1 MNQALF
7 SPKGVYAQGEKTPPR
22 VISAPQRYIQGA
34 GVLKSTGHYVKS
46 LLKVSRPAI
55 FASRRGL
62 KAQGLEVQAS
72 LKANCIESVTA
83 QFGSEC
89 SLPEIDSHTATLRE
103 RGIDC
108 LIAIGGGKVADTGK
122 CIAHRLGIPVVVV
135 PTLAATDAPC
145 SALSLVY
152 TPQGTTDHVEFFPQ
166 NPEMIVVDTDV
177 IANAGE
183 RYLVAGMGDAMA
195 TWYEADTCLHNP
207 TARNTLG
214 ALPTLASVAIGEICA
229 RTLFEF
235 GEAAAE
241 SVRAKQNSLALDKV
255 VEANTLLSGIG
266 FESGGLALAHA
277 IAVGY
282 PEVKVV
288 HDNYLHGEMVAMG
301 VMAQLA
307 MQGSPDRERVAKFFA
322 RVGLPVHLEQL
333 GLSAANENDIDKV
346 IELALSRPISK
357 HMPMPVTH
365 AAVKKA
371 MLDGN
376 ELGLAVTSEIGD
388 VAYRRLHD

>member
-1 MNQALF
+1 M
-7 SPKGVYAQGEKTPPR
+7 
-22 VISAPQRYIQGA
+22 
-34 GVLKSTGHYVKS
+34 LKSTGHYVKS

-62 KAQGLEVQAS
+62 KDQGLEVEAS
-72 LKANCIESVTA
+72 LKVNGIDSVIA

-89 SLPEIDSHTATLRE
+89 SLSEIDSHTAALRE
-103 RGIDC
+103 EGIDC

-122 CIAHRLGIPVVVV
+122 CIAHRLEIPVVVV

-255 VEANTLLSGIG
+255 VEANTLLSGLG

-282 PEVKVV
+282 PEVKTV

-307 MQGSPDRERVAKFFA
+307 MQNSPDRERVARFFA
-322 RVGLPVHLEQL
+322 RVGLPIHLGQL
-333 GLSAANENDIDKV
+333 SIWATNQDDIDKV
-346 IELALSRPISK
+346 ISLALSRPIAK
-357 HMPMPVTH
+357 HMPMPVTY
-365 AAVKKA
+365 ASVKKSI
-371 MLDGN
+371 LDGN
-376 ELGLAVTSEIGD
+376 ELGLAVTNEIGD
-388 VAYRRLHD
+388 DAYRRLHD